1 MGLLTREDLIG
12 LKSAGYT
19 EHELAEITGVATP
32 TLVKLARLG
41 IQPQIPITGVDVADL
56 LAKKAALKA
65 VKAESETVK
74 ADEIV
79 EEKVEKP
86 SSKEKK

>member
-1 MGLLTREDLIG
+1 MGILTREDLIG
-12 LKSAGYT
+12 LKAAGYT

-41 IQPQIPITGVDVADL
+41 IQPSTPILGVNVAEL

-65 VKAESETVK
+65 GES
-74 ADEIV
+74 DEVI
-79 EEKVEKP
+79 EEKVEK
-86 SSKEKK
+86 STSKEKK